1 MRADPRELTVS
12 RNEVTRRLAIGGL
25 VGPIGFVLTFTVAGL
40 LRPGYSPI
48 HQTISDLG
56 VGANRWLVDAALILN
71 GLLIFALVIAVFR
84 STRTVLSPRSRWLA
98 SALLTLSPLGF
109 AVAGI
114 FTEAP
119 STLAVHWLIGANL
132 GLAGPVVA
140 FLVTG
145 VLLRRDSRW
154 RAMGTYSLVAGAITL
169 VLVGFMGWVFTPG
182 TALAGARLGGLM
194 ERAVVI
200 EVFAWYVA
208 VGWWLLRGGSESVS
222 AVPEAGPRAS
232 MSTDL
237 AP

>member
-1 MRADPRELTVS
+1 MMGDPSELTVN
-12 RNEVTRRLAIGGL
+12 RNAVTRRLALGGL
-25 VGPIGFVLTFTVAGL
+25 VGPIGFVVTFTVAGL

-56 VGANRWLVDAALILN
+56 VGANGSLVDAALVLN
-71 GLLIFALVIAVFR
+71 GVLMFALVIAVFR
-84 STRTVLSPRSRWLA
+84 STRSVFSSRSRWLG

-119 STLAVHWLIGANL
+119 STLAVHWLVGADL
-132 GLAGPVVA
+132 GLGGPVVA

-145 VLLRRDSRW
+145 VLLRRDGRW
-154 RAMGTYSLVAGAITL
+154 RAIGTYSLVAGVITL
-169 VLVGFMGWVFTPG
+169 ALVGVMGWMFTPG
-182 TALAGARLGGLM
+182 TALAAAHLGGLM

-208 VGWWLLRGGSESVS
+208 VGWWLLRGGSEPSVRC
-222 AVPEAGPRAS
+222 A
-232 MSTDL
+232 
-237 AP
+237 

>member
-1 MRADPRELTVS
+1 MMTDPRELTAN
-12 RNEVTRRLAIGGL
+12 RNAVTRRLALGGL
-25 VGPIGFVLTFTVAGL
+25 VGPIGLVLTFTVVGL

-56 VGANRWLVDAALILN
+56 VGANGSVVDAALVLN
-71 GLLIFALVIAVFR
+71 GVLMFALVVAVFR
-84 STRTVLSPRSRWLA
+84 STRTVLSPRSRWLV

-119 STLAVHWLIGANL
+119 STLAVHWLIGAD
-132 GLAGPVVA
+132 LAFGGPIVA

-145 VLLRRDSRW
+145 ILLRRDRRW
-154 RAMGTYSLVAGAITL
+154 RAIGTYSLVAGVISL
-169 VLVGFMGWVFTPG
+169 VLVGFMGWTFTPG
-182 TALAGARLGGLM
+182 TALAAAHLGGLM

-208 VGWWLLRGGSESVS
+208 VGWWLLRWGSEPVS
-222 AVPEAGPRAS
+222 AVPEAGRGAS
-232 MSTDL
+232 MSMDL